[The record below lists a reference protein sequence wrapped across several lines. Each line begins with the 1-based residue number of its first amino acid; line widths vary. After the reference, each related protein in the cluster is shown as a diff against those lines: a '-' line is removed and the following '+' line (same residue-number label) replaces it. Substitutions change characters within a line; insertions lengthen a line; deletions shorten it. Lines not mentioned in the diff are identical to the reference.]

1 MTAPKSPEEILADY
15 TEDLVA
21 DRPPRL
27 TEDVAM
33 LDEASRLEVLRLA
46 ALVRAVKAARSEAP
60 APSPEFLSRLDARLT
75 AEIDQF
81 SAKAAADPGRL
92 AAPTEPD
99 DRNRPL
105 RPQPLRSWRNIV
117 LGFASAWRWQL
128 VGCGVAAILLLQGQ
142 LFLKVRGLQE
152 ENRNLLHRLER
163 LAPLERMVPMRL
175 PLEEGK
181 GPTGTDRLSGERAG
195 PGLRALIEQRIKDL
209 ETESAATTGE
219 DRKAIA
225 RAIQELRQLLQVPQG
240 K

>member
-27 TEDVAM
+27 TEDVAA

-75 AEIDQF
+75 AEIDQL
-81 SAKAAADPGRL
+81 SGKEAAAPGRL
-92 AAPTEPD
+92 ATPTGPD
-99 DRNRPL
+99 ERSRPL
-105 RPQPLRSWRNIV
+105 RPWRDVV

-128 VGCGVAAILLLQGQ
+128 VGCAAAAILLLQGQ

-152 ENRNLLHRLER
+152 ENRNLLQRLER

-181 GPTGTDRLSGERAG
+181 GPAGTERLTGERAG
-195 PGLRALIEQRIKDL
+195 PSLRALIEQRIKDL

-240 K
+240 R